1 MPAPS
6 RAGVPLRF
14 IVMVAASVLATAA
27 TMSSAAA
34 QRPGVAQAF
43 DLERRGSYPEAVD
56 AYGKVLHD
64 NPGDVTALLGMER
77 SLTPLGRI
85 QEILPFIRRALVQD
99 STTGAIYAIGVR
111 AWAQV
116 GHRDSLKAM
125 VVRWAAQYPDEE
137 TPYREWGRAL
147 LRGQSAAAARDAYL
161 RGRSALGDP
170 SALAAELA
178 LLATSEDDHVAAA
191 REWALAAYRLPGY
204 RASALNS
211 LAQTPEDD
219 REAVLRQ
226 LHQDTLVVARRLEA
240 ELRAH
245 WGDPVAGYT
254 LLVTTLPD
262 DRVQAIQTIRQFLE
276 QLRSR
281 RSPDVR
287 RVQGMAYEGI
297 ADRST
302 GPQASRMRLESAR
315 AYAEGGDQES
325 ARRMLARL
333 AGDPRAPADLVAG
346 ATATLIGVLVAEGS
360 VEDAELRLEQFEG
373 GLSGEERL
381 ALRRTVA
388 WGWVRQGNLSRAGL
402 LVASDS
408 TVDGLALTGY
418 IALYSGDVTS
428 AIDRFQ
434 GAGPYAGTREE
445 AVARTV
451 LLALLQPIEADTLA
465 ALGEGLLM
473 LHRGDSATAVARLAG
488 VAEDLPDAGGGAE
501 LYLLIGK
508 IAVASGDISQGEEW
522 FHRAAIGGTPATAP
536 AAELEL
542 GRLLLSLGRRQEAV
556 DILEHLILS
565 YGESALVPQ
574 ARRLLD
580 QARGGVPRI

>member
-1 MPAPS
+1 V
-6 RAGVPLRF
+6 RLVVL
-14 IVMVAASVLATAA
+14 IAASMLATAITA
-27 TMSSAAA
+27 SSVDA
-34 QRPGVAQAF
+34 QRLGVARAF
-43 DLERRGSYPEAVD
+43 DLERRGSYADAVI
-56 AYGKVLHD
+56 AYGKVLAD
-64 NPGDVTALLGMER
+64 NPDDVTALLGMER

-85 QEILPFIRRALVQD
+85 PEILPLVRNALVQD

-111 AWAQV
+111 TWAQLDQP
-116 GHRDSLKAM
+116 DSLEAL
-125 VVRWAAQYPDEE
+125 VVRWAAQHPDEE

-147 LRGQSAAAARDAYL
+147 LRGQRRDAAWEAYL

-170 SALAAELA
+170 SALAAEMA
-178 LLATSEDDHVAAA
+178 LLATSENDHVAAA
-191 REWALAAYRLPGY
+191 REWALAAHRLPGY

-211 LAQTPEDD
+211 LGQTPEDE

-226 LHQDTLVVARRLEA
+226 LHQDTLIVARRLEA

-245 WGDPVAGYT
+245 WGDPVAGYA
-254 LLVTTLPD
+254 LFVTTLPD
-262 DRVQAIQTIRQFLE
+262 DPVQAIQTIRQFLE
-276 QLRSR
+276 QLRSQ
-281 RSPDVR
+281 RSPAVR
-287 RVQGMAYEGI
+287 RVQGMAYESI

-346 ATATLIGVLVAEGS
+346 ATATLIDVLVAEGS
-360 VEDAELRLEQFEG
+360 VEDAERRLEEFEA

-388 WGWVRQGNLSRAGL
+388 WGWVHQGDLDRAGR

-408 TVDGLALTGY
+408 
-418 IALYSGDVTS
+418 
-428 AIDRFQ
+428 Q

-445 AVARTV
+445 AVARTT
-451 LLALLQPIEADTLA
+451 LLALLQPIEADTLQ
-465 ALGEGLLM
+465 ALGEGLM
-473 LHRGDSATAVARLAG
+473 ILHRGDTLTAMAQLAG
-488 VAEDLPDAGGGAE
+488 VAESLPDAGGGAE

-508 IAVASGDISQGEEW
+508 TALANGDASQGEEW
-522 FHRAAIGGTPATAP
+522 LRKAAAGGTPATAP

-542 GRLLLSLGRRQEAV
+542 GRLLLRLGRRQEAV
-556 DILEHLILS
+556 DTLEHMILS
-565 YGESALVPQ
+565 YGGSALVPQ

-580 QARGGVPRI
+580 QARGGVPSI

>member
-1 MPAPS
+1 M
-6 RAGVPLRF
+6 RF
-14 IVMVAASVLATAA
+14 IVMIAASMLATVVTA
-27 TMSSAAA
+27 SNVDA
-34 QRPGVAQAF
+34 QRPGVARAF
-43 DLERRGSYPEAVD
+43 DLERRGSYADAVE
-56 AYGKVLHD
+56 AYGKVLAD

-85 QEILPFIRRALVQD
+85 PEILPLVRRALAQD

-111 AWAQV
+111 TWAQLDQP
-116 GHRDSLKAM
+116 DSLEAM
-125 VVRWAAQYPDEE
+125 VVRWAAQHPDEE

-147 LRGQSAAAARDAYL
+147 LRGQRRDAAREAYL
-161 RGRSALGDP
+161 RGRAALGDP
-170 SALAAELA
+170 SALSAELA

-191 REWALAAYRLPGY
+191 REWALAAHRLPGY

-211 LAQTPEDD
+211 LGQTPEDD

-240 ELRAH
+240 ELLAH
-245 WGDPVAGYT
+245 WGDPVAGYA
-254 LLVTTLPD
+254 LFVTTLPD
-262 DRVQAIQTIRQFLE
+262 DPVQAIQTIRQFLE
-276 QLRSR
+276 QLRSQ
-281 RSPDVR
+281 RSPAVR

-346 ATATLIGVLVAEGS
+346 ATATLIGVLVAEES
-360 VEDAELRLEQFEG
+360 VEDAERRLEEFEG

-381 ALRRTVA
+381 ALSRTVA
-388 WGWVRQGNLSRAGL
+388 WGWVRQGDLSRAAI

-408 TVDGLALTGY
+408 TVDGLALGGY
-418 IALYSGDVTS
+418 IALFSGNIAS
-428 AIDRFQ
+428 AVDRFQ

-445 AVARTV
+445 AVARTS
-451 LLALLQPIEADTLA
+451 LLALLQPIEADTLQ
-465 ALGEGLLM
+465 ALGEGLM
-473 LHRGDSATAVARLAG
+473 ILHRGDTVTATAQLAG
-488 VAEDLPDAGGGAE
+488 VAESLPDAGGGAE

-508 IAVASGDISQGEEW
+508 TALASGDVSQGEEW
-522 FHRAAIGGTPATAP
+522 LRKAAVGGSPATAP

-542 GRLLLSLGRRQEAV
+542 GHLLLSLGRKQEAI
-556 DILEHLILS
+556 DILEHMILS
-565 YGESALVPQ
+565 YGQSALVPQ

>member
-1 MPAPS
+1 M
-6 RAGVPLRF
+6 RL
-14 IVMVAASVLATAA
+14 IVLIAVSMLGTVATA
-27 TMSSAAA
+27 SSVDA
-34 QRPGVAQAF
+34 QRVGVARAF
-43 DLERRGSYPEAVD
+43 DLERRGSYADAVI
-56 AYGKVLHD
+56 AYGKVLAD
-64 NPGDVTALLGMER
+64 NPDDVTALLGMER

-85 QEILPFIRRALVQD
+85 PEILPLVRNALVQD

-111 AWAQV
+111 TWAQLDQP
-116 GHRDSLKAM
+116 DSLEAM
-125 VVRWAAQYPDEE
+125 VLRWAAQHPDEE

-147 LRGQSAAAARDAYL
+147 LRRQRRDAAREAYL

-170 SALAAELA
+170 SALAAEMA
-178 LLATSEDDHVAAA
+178 LLATSENDHVAAA
-191 REWALAAYRLPGY
+191 REWALAAHRLPGY

-211 LAQTPEDD
+211 LGQTPEDE

-226 LHQDTLVVARRLEA
+226 LHQDTLIVARRLEA

-245 WGDPVAGYT
+245 WGDPVGGYA
-254 LLVTTLPD
+254 LFVTTLPD
-262 DRVQAIQTIRQFLE
+262 DPVQAIQTIRQFLE
-276 QLRSR
+276 QLRSQ
-281 RSPDVR
+281 RSPAVR

-346 ATATLIGVLVAEGS
+346 ATATLIDVLVAEGS
-360 VEDAELRLEQFEG
+360 VEDAERRLEEFEA

-388 WGWVRQGNLSRAGL
+388 WGWVHQGDLGRAGR

-408 TVDGLALTGY
+408 TVDGLALGGY
-418 IALYSGDVTS
+418 IALFSGDIAS
-428 AIDRFQ
+428 AAERFQ

-445 AVARTV
+445 AVARTT
-451 LLALLQPIEADTLA
+451 LLALLQPIEADTLQ
-465 ALGEGLLM
+465 ALGEGLM
-473 LHRGDSATAVARLAG
+473 ILHRGDTVTAMAQLAG
-488 VAEDLPDAGGGAE
+488 VAESLPDAGGGAE

-508 IAVASGDISQGEEW
+508 TALANGDASQGEEW
-522 FHRAAIGGTPATAP
+522 LRKAAAGGTPATAP

-542 GRLLLSLGRRQEAV
+542 GRLLLGLGRRQEAV
-556 DILEHLILS
+556 DTLEHMILS
-565 YGESALVPQ
+565 YGGSALVPQ

>member
-1 MPAPS
+1 
-6 RAGVPLRF
+6 
-14 IVMVAASVLATAA
+14 
-27 TMSSAAA
+27 
-34 QRPGVAQAF
+34 
-43 DLERRGSYPEAVD
+43 
-56 AYGKVLHD
+56 
-64 NPGDVTALLGMER
+64 
-77 SLTPLGRI
+77 
-85 QEILPFIRRALVQD
+85 
-99 STTGAIYAIGVR
+99 
-111 AWAQV
+111 
-116 GHRDSLKAM
+116 
-125 VVRWAAQYPDEE
+125 
-137 TPYREWGRAL
+137 
-147 LRGQSAAAARDAYL
+147 
-161 RGRSALGDP
+161 
-170 SALAAELA
+170 
-178 LLATSEDDHVAAA
+178 
-191 REWALAAYRLPGY
+191 
-204 RASALNS
+204 
-211 LAQTPEDD
+211 
-219 REAVLRQ
+219 
-226 LHQDTLVVARRLEA
+226 
-240 ELRAH
+240 
-245 WGDPVAGYT
+245 
-254 LLVTTLPD
+254 
-262 DRVQAIQTIRQFLE
+262 
-276 QLRSR
+276 
-281 RSPDVR
+281 
-287 RVQGMAYEGI
+287 
-297 ADRST
+297 
-302 GPQASRMRLESAR
+302 
-315 AYAEGGDQES
+315 
-325 ARRMLARL
+325 MLARL

-373 GLSGEERL
+373 GLSGEERI

-388 WGWVRQGNLSRAGL
+388 WGWVRQGNLGRAGL

-451 LLALLQPIEADTLA
+451 LLALLQPIEADTWA

-508 IAVASGDISQGEEW
+508 VAVARGDISQGEEW
-522 FHRAAIGGTPATAP
+522 FHRAAVGGTPATAP

>member
-6 RAGVPLRF
+6 EAGVSLR
-14 IVMVAASVLATAA
+14 IVVLVAVSLLVAAASA
-27 TMSSAAA
+27 SSAYA
-34 QRPGVAQAF
+34 QRPGVARAF
-43 DLERRGSYPEAVD
+43 DLERRGSYADAVE
-56 AYGKVLHD
+56 AYGKVLAD
-64 NPGDVTALLGMER
+64 NASDVTALLGMER

-85 QEILPFIRRALVQD
+85 AEILPPVRRALARD

-111 AWAQV
+111 AWAQLDQP
-116 GHRDSLKAM
+116 DSLEAM
-125 VVRWAAQYPDEE
+125 VVRWAAQHADEE

-147 LRGQSAAAARDAYL
+147 LRRQRRDAARDAYL

-191 REWALAAYRLPGY
+191 REWALAAHRLPGY

-211 LAQTPEDD
+211 LGQTPEDE
-219 REAVLRQ
+219 REAVLGQ
-226 LHQDTLVVARRLEA
+226 LRQDTLVVARRLEA

-245 WGDPVAGYT
+245 WGDPVAGYA

-262 DRVQAIQTIRQFLE
+262 DPVSAIQTIRQFLE
-276 QLRSR
+276 QLRSQG
-281 RSPDVR
+281 SPAVR

-315 AYAEGGDQES
+315 AYAEGGDQKS

-360 VEDAELRLEQFEG
+360 VADAQRRLEEFAG

-388 WGWVRQGNLSRAGL
+388 WGWVRLGDLGRAGR

-408 TVDGLALTGY
+408 TVDGLALGGY
-418 IALYSGDVTS
+418 IALFSGDVAS
-428 AIDRFQ
+428 ALDRFQ

-445 AVARTV
+445 AVARTT
-451 LLALLQPIEADTLA
+451 LLALLQPIEADTIK
-465 ALGEGLLM
+465 ALGEGLM
-473 LHRGDSATAVARLAG
+473 ILHRGDTATAMARLAD
-488 VAEDLPDAGGGAE
+488 VAEGLPDAGGGAE

-508 IAVASGDISQGEEW
+508 TALASGDLSQGEEW
-522 FHRAAIGGTPATAP
+522 FRKAAVGGTPATAP

-542 GRLLLSLGRRQEAV
+542 GRLLLSLGRKQEAV

>member
-1 MPAPS
+1 MRSTAFVF
-6 RAGVPLRF
+6 ALA
-14 IVMVAASVLATAA
+14 MLATAA
-27 TMSSAAA
+27 GVPAAAA
-34 QRPGVAQAF
+34 QRLGVARAF
-43 DLERRGSYPEAVD
+43 DLERRGSYAEAVE
-56 AYGKVLHD
+56 AYGKVLAD
-64 NPGDVTALLGMER
+64 NPSDVTALLGLER

-85 QEILPFIRRALVQD
+85 PEIIPLIRRALEQD

-111 AWAQV
+111 TWAQV
-116 GHRDSLKAM
+116 DRPDSLEAM
-125 VVRWAAQYPDEE
+125 VVRWAARHPDEE

-147 LRGQSAAAARDAYL
+147 LRGQRRGAAREAYL
-161 RGRSALGDP
+161 RGREELNDP

-178 LLATSEDDHVAAA
+178 LLATNEGDHGEAA
-191 REWALAAYRLPGY
+191 REWALAAHRLPGY

-211 LAQTPEDD
+211 LGRTPEED
-219 REAVLRQ
+219 REEVLRQ
-226 LHQDTLVVARRLEA
+226 LHSDTLVIARRLEA

-245 WGDPVAGYT
+245 WGDPVGGYT
-254 LLVTTLPD
+254 LLVATLPD
-262 DRVQAIQTIRQFLE
+262 DPVQAIQNIRQFLE
-276 QLRSR
+276 QLRSQ
-281 RSPDVR
+281 RSPAVR
-287 RVQGMAYEGI
+287 RVRGMAYEGI

-302 GPQASRMRLESAR
+302 GPQAARMRLESAR

-325 ARRMLARL
+325 ARRMLANL

-360 VEDAELRLEQFEG
+360 VAEAERRLEEFEG

-381 ALRRTVA
+381 ALRRAVA
-388 WGWVRQGNLSRAGL
+388 WGWVRQGELRRAGI

-408 TVDGLALTGY
+408 TVDGLALAGY
-418 IALYSGDVTS
+418 IALFSGDIAS

-434 GAGPYAGTREE
+434 GAGPYTGTREE
-445 AVARTV
+445 AVARTI
-451 LLALLQPIEADTLA
+451 LLALLQPIETDTLA
-465 ALGEGLLM
+465 ALGEGLM
-473 LHRGDSATAVARLAG
+473 ILHRGDTAAAITRLAH
-488 VAEDLPDAGGGAE
+488 VAGGLPDAGGGAE

-508 IAVASGDISQGEEW
+508 AAVSSGDVSQGEEW
-522 FHRAAIGGTPATAP
+522 FRKASAGGAPATAP

-542 GRLLLSLGRRQEAV
+542 GRLMLALGRKQEA
-556 DILEHLILS
+556 IETLEHLILS

>member
-1 MPAPS
+1 M
-6 RAGVPLRF
+6 RF
-14 IVMVAASVLATAA
+14 MVLIAYSMLATVA
-27 TMSSAAA
+27 TASGVQA
-34 QRPGVAQAF
+34 QRLGVARAF
-43 DLERRGSYPEAVD
+43 DLERRGSYADAVE
-56 AYGKVLHD
+56 AYGKVLAD
-64 NPGDVTALLGMER
+64 SPGDVTALLGMER

-85 QEILPFIRRALVQD
+85 PEIIPLVRNALAED

-111 AWAQV
+111 AWAQLDQP
-116 GHRDSLKAM
+116 DSLEVM
-125 VVRWAAQYPDEE
+125 VVRWAAQHPDEE

-147 LRGQSAAAARDAYL
+147 LRRQRRDAARDAYL

-178 LLATSEDDHVAAA
+178 LLATSEEDHVAAA
-191 REWALAAYRLPGY
+191 REWALAAHRLPGY

-211 LAQTPEDD
+211 LGQTPERQ

-226 LHQDTLVVARRLEA
+226 LRQDTLVVARRLEA

-245 WGDPVAGYT
+245 WGDPVGGYA
-254 LLVTTLPD
+254 LFVTTLPD
-262 DRVQAIQTIRQFLE
+262 DPVQAIQIIRQFLE
-276 QLRSR
+276 QLRSQ
-281 RSPDVR
+281 RSPAVR

-346 ATATLIGVLVAEGS
+346 ATATLIDVLVAEGS
-360 VEDAELRLEQFEG
+360 VEDAEHRLEEFQG

-388 WGWVRQGNLSRAGL
+388 WGWVRQGDLGRAGR

-408 TVDGLALTGY
+408 TVDGLALAGY
-418 IALYSGDVTS
+418 IALFSGDIAS
-428 AIDRFQ
+428 AVDRFQ

-445 AVARTV
+445 AVARTT
-451 LLALLQPIEADTLA
+451 LLALLQPIEADTLE
-465 ALGEGLLM
+465 ALGEGLM
-473 LHRGDSATAVARLAG
+473 ILHRGDTVTAVAQLAG
-488 VAEDLPDAGGGAE
+488 VAESLPDAGGGAE

-508 IAVASGDISQGEEW
+508 AALANGDMSRGEAW
-522 FHRAAIGGTPATAP
+522 LRKAAAGGTQATAP

-542 GRLLLSLGRRQEAV
+542 GRMLLKLGRREEAI
-556 DILEHLILS
+556 DTLEHMILS
-565 YGESALVPQ
+565 YGGSALAPQ

-580 QARGGVPRI
+580 QARGGIPRI